1 MLCTGDIYSPLSLS
15 PPLHFLPLLFLPSP
29 SSLSLLPPSP
39 HHSFPLSISSTG
51 GKVLR
56 HTELNTDIVTWARL
70 LNKAA
75 PTVMTAETA
84 SPAPLDAKSADSRKA
99 KMSTP
104 SIDESPPPS
113 PLTSQSGGS
122 TPKSFVTSP
131 TRMSPGFELHSGARE
146 EVPFA
151 SSQQRRKSSP
161 HFTGDGVP
169 VNGLPPPDPFEP
181 LEPQE
186 HMTLD
191 FITATDQIIPPP
203 PEFSGEERRSS
214 YPSARYP
221 FAQLDEINV
230 RMRSP
235 ERLGVSD
242 RREVR
247 TSDLF
252 PSDLDLTD
260 GQESSPEPR
269 SSQHVLG
276 QQVGWEA

>member
-1 MLCTGDIYSPLSLS
+1 M
-15 PPLHFLPLLFLPSP
+15 
-29 SSLSLLPPSP
+29 
-39 HHSFPLSISSTG
+39 
-51 GKVLR
+51 LR

-84 SPAPLDAKSADSRKA
+84 SPAPLDAKSADNRKA

-131 TRMSPGFELHSGARE
+131 TRMSPGFELHSGARDD
-146 EVPFA
+146 VPFA
-151 SSQQRRKSSP
+151 SSQQHRKSSH

-186 HMTLD
+186 QMSLD
-191 FITATDQIIPPP
+191 FITAPEQIIPPP

-221 FAQLDEINV
+221 FSQLDEMNV

-235 ERLGVSD
+235 ERLGVAD

-260 GQESSPEPR
+260 GPGSSPELR
-269 SSQHVLG
+269 SPQHVLG